1 MVADDSSRSGKN
13 DPAAQALRDRF
24 ARSETQVPT
33 SRLSRLWRTGRGAA
47 GLAGAVLRG
56 RLHGEGEGV
65 TGRDLEAVAR
75 LTARLGELK
84 GITMKAGQML
94 GYVDLTL
101 PPEIRGLLSILQTSS
116 PATPFAAIEATLR
129 ECFGPGADALL
140 RGLEPAPIAVASIGQ
155 VHRGTLPD
163 GTRVAVKVRHPGIQA
178 AIRSD
183 FANAGAGAAVAQL
196 LAGAGTTVK
205 SFVDE
210 ARTALLEECDFEL
223 EAKRQSTFREL
234 FAEHPSIT
242 VPAVEPAWCAP
253 AVLTTHWTPGRSLD
267 ELSASNPPA
276 AVRDRLGV
284 ALFEF
289 YVGTLYR
296 HGLFHADPHPGNY
309 AFPEDGGVVI
319 YDFGCVR
326 QFDAATVAAFARLA
340 HSVRTDAPAAMAAAL
355 RDLGATPP
363 QRPADVAHLR
373 LLLRGFFAPLLIA
386 GPRPMD
392 PGTGFGAA
400 TELLRDKR
408 ALMRL
413 ALPGSLLFMFRL
425 RFGLYAVLARLG
437 ATADWGGMEER
448 WASEIGAARSG
459 RAPK

>member
-1 MVADDSSRSGKN
+1 M
-13 DPAAQALRDRF
+13 
-24 ARSETQVPT
+24 PT
-33 SRLSRLWRTGRGAA
+33 SRLSRLWRTGRSAA
-47 GLAGAVLRG
+47 ALAGAVVRG
-56 RLHGEGEGV
+56 QLHGEAERA
-65 TGRDLEAVAR
+65 TSRDLQALTR

-84 GITMKAGQML
+84 GITMKAGQIL

-101 PPEIRGLLSILQTSS
+101 PPEVRQLLSVLHTSS
-116 PATPFAAIEATLR
+116 PATPFAAVEATLR
-129 ECFGPGADALL
+129 AAFGPRADALL
-140 RGLEPAPIAVASIGQ
+140 RGLERQPIAAASIGQ

-163 GTRVAVKVRHPGIQA
+163 GTQVAVKVRHSGIEE

-183 FANAGAGAAVAQL
+183 FANAGAGAAVAQIF
-196 LAGAGTTVK
+196 AGAGTTVK

-210 ARTALLEECDFEL
+210 ARTALLEECDFQL
-223 EAKRQSTFREL
+223 EAKRQSTFEGL
-234 FAEHPSIT
+234 FADHPTIA
-242 VPAVEPAWCAP
+242 VPKVEPGWCAP
-253 AVLTTHWTPGRSLD
+253 AVLTTHWTPGRPLD
-267 ELSASNPPA
+267 EFLASSPPTA
-276 AVRDRLGV
+276 LRDRLGT

-309 AFPEDGGVVI
+309 AFPGDNRLVI

-326 QFDAATVAAFARLA
+326 HFDAARVAAFARLA
-340 HSVRTDAPAAMAAAL
+340 DAVRKDDPEAMVAAL
-355 RDLGATPP
+355 ADLGATPP
-363 QRPADVAHLR
+363 QRRADLAHLR
-373 LLLRGFFAPLLIA
+373 LLLRGFFAPLLVA

-392 PGTGFGAA
+392 PGAGFGTAA
-400 TELLRDKR
+400 GLMRDKR

-448 WASEIGAARSG
+448 WASEIGAARSDG
-459 RAPK
+459 ARD